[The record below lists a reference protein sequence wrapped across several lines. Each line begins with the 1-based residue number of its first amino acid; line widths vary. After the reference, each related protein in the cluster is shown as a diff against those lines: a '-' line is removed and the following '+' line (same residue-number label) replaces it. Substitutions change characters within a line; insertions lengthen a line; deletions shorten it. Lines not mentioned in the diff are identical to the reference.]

1 MATAAFDI
9 NPALTAIAVGYRNP
23 DAALI
28 ADLVMPRVPT
38 AETFKYTVYDTA
50 QAFTVPSTQVGRR
63 SAPNIV
69 TFGGTA
75 VTATVL
81 DYGLDDPIPQRDIDV
96 FNSMPKPAT
105 GGPLDPTVLS
115 TMMLSGLID
124 LDREIRVAGTVF
136 NSANYDSSKVKTLSG
151 TSQWS
156 DFTNSDPLSDL
167 LTALDQPLV
176 RPDTLTLGQ
185 DVWTQLRQHPKIVQ
199 AIFKTAQTGGS
210 VSKQQIADLLEIRQ
224 VLVGS
229 GWVNTARKGQ
239 APALQRVWG
248 KNAALTYS
256 STGAAQMF
264 QPVWGWTATWGGKFA
279 GTIQDVKQGLKGSV
293 TVRVGEQLLEVVAAS
308 SAGYYFQSAVA

>member
-1 MATAAFDI
+1 MPSANFDI
-9 NPALTAIAVGYRNP
+9 NPALTAIAVGYKNP

-28 ADLVMPRVPT
+28 ADQVMPRVPT

-50 QAFTVPSTQVGRR
+50 QAFTVPPTQVGRR

-75 VTATVL
+75 VTDTVL

-96 FNSMPKPAT
+96 FNSMPKPPT
-105 GGPLDPTVLS
+105 GGPLEPTVLS

-136 NSANYDSSKVKTLSG
+136 NAANYATGKSVVLSG

-156 DFTNSDPLSDL
+156 DFVNSDPLSAL
-167 LTALDQPLV
+167 LSALDQPLV
-176 RPDTLTLGQ
+176 RPDTLTVGQ

-199 AIFKTAQTGGS
+199 AVFKTAQTGGS

-256 STGAAQMF
+256 SAGAAQMF
-264 QPVWGWTATWGGKFA
+264 QPVWGWTANWGGKFA
-279 GTIQDVKQGLKGSV
+279 GTIQDMKQGLKGSV
-293 TVRVGEQLLEVVAAS
+293 TVRVGEQLKELVSAPD
-308 SAGYYFQSAVA
+308 AGYYFANAVA